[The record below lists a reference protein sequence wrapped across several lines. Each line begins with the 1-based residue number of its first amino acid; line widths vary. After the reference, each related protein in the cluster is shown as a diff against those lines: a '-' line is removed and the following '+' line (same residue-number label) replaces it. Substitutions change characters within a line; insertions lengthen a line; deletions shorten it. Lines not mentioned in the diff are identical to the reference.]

1 VSAQIFL
8 MIKDAM
14 KQQKVTFIG
23 GGNMSEALLAGLVKA
38 GHHTAQ
44 ITVTDLQQARLD
56 TLQNSYGIQTT
67 LHNQEAIKQA
77 HIIVLAVKPQHIAAV
92 LQDISPY
99 LTTEVTIVSIAAGI
113 GIEKMC
119 DSSKRHDLSF
129 VRVMP
134 NTPALLGAGMS
145 VLFSDAAQQ
154 HQDNAEYVMAASGE
168 TAWVEEERLLHAVTA
183 VSGSGPAYFFLLA
196 EMMVAAGQSHGLS
209 KELAA
214 KLASQTALGAGRM
227 LVESGYD
234 AATLRSQVSSP
245 GGTTQAAL
253 DKMYE
258 CELPTAI
265 RQGVQAAFK
274 RSKELA

>member
-1 VSAQIFL
+1 
-8 MIKDAM
+8 M

-23 GGNMSEALLAGLVKA
+23 GGNMSEALFSGLLKS
-38 GHHTAQ
+38 GHAAAK
-44 ITVTDLQQARLD
+44 ITVADVEEERLQALHEQYAVQTSLD
-56 TLQNSYGIQTT
+56 NV
-67 LHNQEAIKQA
+67 EAIQHA
-77 HIIVLAVKPQHIAAV
+77 DVVVLAVKPQQIEAV
-92 LQDISPY
+92 LKAISPS
-99 LTTEVTIVSIAAGI
+99 LTSETTLVSIAAGL

-119 DSSKRHDLSF
+119 GFAQRDDLSF

-145 VLFSDAAQQ
+145 VLFSDAGQE
-154 HQDNAEYVMAASGE
+154 HQDRAEYILAASGK
-168 TAWVEEERLLHAVTA
+168 TAWVDQERLLHAVTA

-196 EMMVAAGQSHGLS
+196 EMMAAAGESHGLS

-214 KLASQTALGAGRM
+214 QLASQTALGAGRM
-227 LVESGYD
+227 LVESGRD
-234 AATLRSQVSSP
+234 AATLRSQVTSP

-258 CELPTAI
+258 RDLPTAI

-274 RSKELA
+274 RSKALA